1 VIQSGKRS
9 TLCTLV
15 AVAALTISGNA
26 LAQNPPAPAPT
37 PTPTPTDPAPAND
50 PNNPPANPPATAP
63 SPAPMPPP
71 AAQPAPPPAPESPK
85 TTFPTMAGPMLRLSE
100 LFAIR
105 PGMFLQFWST
115 LQQDQIPRP
124 SGDSGQFAKNFYLRR
139 ARFYL
144 LGTIAKNIT
153 WFLLWESANLGL
165 AGGLNADGT
174 VNKNYTQLPGA
185 ATAYGFNDAWMDFK
199 INNSLSIQGGLFLI
213 PFTRNILQSTATYWA
228 LDIGAVSA
236 QYIGVTQTNIL
247 RDMGVQAKIN
257 AAGGKFEARAMVSQG
272 VKLPEPLGGGRL
284 NGKNDP
290 RITGFLQYNFFEPD
304 AGYVF
309 NGMYFGRKKIA
320 GVAIGADYQSINGN
334 NPYFA
339 TSATLFAAIPTKGAD
354 PKNGGDEVGGQV
366 EYLHYHGGGAAP
378 GSQVSALGK
387 RDAVLAE
394 AGYYNKKSKFS
405 VFGKFEGLW
414 HEGLPGLGTM
424 FSKVL
429 NSRVYGFGAKY
440 FIAEA
445 ICNLT
450 LLYSFTQFPD
460 QPQDMPPS
468 LPPGIPLRH
477 DAHALQLQLQLGAF

>member
-9 TLCTLV
+9 TLCTLL

-26 LAQNPPAPAPT
+26 LAQNPPT
-37 PTPTPTDPAPAND
+37 PTPDPAAEQKPDA
-50 PNNPPANPPATAP
+50 NNPPAPAPAPAPNPPPTAA
-63 SPAPMPPP
+63 PAP
-71 AAQPAPPPAPESPK
+71 APAPEAPK
-85 TTFPTMAGPMLRLSE
+85 TTFPTMQGPMLRLND

-105 PGMFLQFWST
+105 PGMFLQFWGA
-115 LQQDQIPRP
+115 LAQDQIPKP

-153 WFLLWESANLGL
+153 WFILWESANLGQ
-165 AGGLNADGT
+165 AGGLNADGS
-174 VNKNYTQLPGA
+174 VNKNYTQLAGA
-185 ATAYGFNDAWMDFK
+185 GTAYGFNDAWMDFK
-199 INNSLSIQGGLFLI
+199 VNNSLSIQAGLFLV
-213 PFTRNILQSTATYWA
+213 PFTRNILQSTGTYWA
-228 LDIGAVSA
+228 LDIAAVSA
-236 QYIGVTQTNIL
+236 TYIGVTQTNVL
-247 RDMGVQAKIN
+247 RDTGVQAKIN
-257 AAGGKFEARAMVSQG
+257 AAGGKFEARAMVAQG

-290 RITGFLQYNFFEPD
+290 RIAGYLQYNFFEPD

-320 GVAIGADYQSINGN
+320 GVAVGGDYQSINGN

-339 TSATLFAAIPTKGAD
+339 TSASLFAAIPTKGAD

-366 EYLHYHGGGAAP
+366 EYLHFHGGGAVA
-378 GSQVSALGK
+378 GSAVSGLGK
-387 RDAVLAE
+387 RDAIYVD
-394 AGYYNKKSKFS
+394 AGYYNKASKVS

-414 HEGLPGLGTM
+414 IDGALPGLPQGNI
-424 FSKVL
+424 L
-429 NSRVYGFGAKY
+429 NSRVIGGGLKY

-450 LLYSFTQFPD
+450 LQYTFTQYTE
-460 QPQDMPPS
+460 QPAM
-468 LPPGIPLRH
+468 GANRH
-477 DAHALQLQLQLGAF
+477 DAHTIQAQLQLGAF

>member
-37 PTPTPTDPAPAND
+37 PTPTDPAAD
-50 PNNPPANPPATAP
+50 PNNPNPPATPPATPPEP
-63 SPAPMPPP
+63 SPVPAPPP
-71 AAQPAPPPAPESPK
+71 TAQPAPPPAPESPK

-105 PGMFLQFWST
+105 PGMFLQFWGSM
-115 LQQDQIPRP
+115 QQDQIPRP

-153 WFLLWESANLGL
+153 WFLLWESSNLGL

-174 VNKNYTQLPGA
+174 VNKNYTQIPGA
-185 ATAYGFNDAWMDFK
+185 VTAYGFNDAWMDFK
-199 INNSLSIQGGLFLI
+199 VSNSLSIQAGLFLI

-236 QYIGVTQTNIL
+236 QYINVTQTNIL

-272 VKLPEPLGGGRL
+272 VKLPERLGGGRL

-320 GVAIGADYQSINGN
+320 GVAVGADYQSINGD

-354 PKNGGDEVGGQV
+354 PKNGGDEVGGLIA
-366 EYLHYHGGGAAP
+366 YYHYHGGGVAQ

-387 RDAVLAE
+387 RDALLIE

-405 VFGKFEGLW
+405 LFGKFEGLW
-414 HEGLPGLGTM
+414 NEGLPGLGA
-424 FSKVL
+424 
-429 NSRVYGFGAKY
+429 NSNILDSRLYGVGAKY

-450 LLYSFTQFPD
+450 LLYSLTQFPN
-460 QPQDMPPS
+460 QPEMMAN
-468 LPPGIPLRH
+468 RH

>member
-26 LAQNPPAPAPT
+26 LAQNPPAPT
-37 PTPTPTDPAPAND
+37 PTPTPTDPAAD
-50 PNNPPANPPATAP
+50 PNNPNNPANQPAPPPVTAP
-63 SPAPMPPP
+63 APTPMPPP
-71 AAQPAPPPAPESPK
+71 TAQPAPAPAPESPK
-85 TTFPTMAGPMLRLSE
+85 TTFPTMAGPMLRLSD
-100 LFAIR
+100 
-105 PGMFLQFWST
+105 QFWGT
-115 LQQDQIPRP
+115 MQQDQIPRR

-153 WFLLWESANLGL
+153 WFLLWESSNLGL
-165 AGGLNADGT
+165 AGGLNADMT

-185 ATAYGFNDAWMDFK
+185 VTAYGFNDAWMDFK
-199 INNSLSIQGGLFLI
+199 VNNALSIQAGLFLI

-236 QYIGVTQTNIL
+236 QYINVTQTNIL

-257 AAGGKFEARAMVSQG
+257 AAGGKFELRAMVSQG

-290 RITGFLQYNFFEPD
+290 RITGFLQYNIFEPD

-320 GVAIGADYQSINGN
+320 GVAVGADYQSIDGD

-354 PKNGGDEVGGQV
+354 PKNGGDEVGGLIA
-366 EYLHYHGGGAAP
+366 YYHYHGGGAAQ

-387 RDAVLAE
+387 RDALLAE

-414 HEGLPGLGTM
+414 NSATPGLNIPTLGDQSELLDT
-424 FSKVL
+424 
-429 NSRVYGFGAKY
+429 RVYGIGAKY

-450 LLYSFTQFPD
+450 LLYSFTQFPNQD
-460 QPQDMPPS
+460 QTMPPNVPVAA
-468 LPPGIPLRH
+468 LARH